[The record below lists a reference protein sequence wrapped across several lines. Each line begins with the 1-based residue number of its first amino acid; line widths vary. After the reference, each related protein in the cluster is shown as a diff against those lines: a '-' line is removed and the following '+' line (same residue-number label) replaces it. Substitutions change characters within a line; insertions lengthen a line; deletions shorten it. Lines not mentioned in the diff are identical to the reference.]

1 MTYIVFDDK
10 LGSDVFLRLLRFL
23 FCDNLSL
30 NDSERLT
37 ETGADFALTLT
48 VCSWLTF
55 CTLESAASNEFD
67 ADNSDEFPCELLWFM
82 SGLRSDGFRTTDVD
96 VGFSIKKKK
105 LKINYENWNKC
116 RKKLIA
122 HGTTTGFARIFI
134 EFLFFYKLKIKF
146 AINFL
151 IGFRFTAKSFFT
163 KKKFS
168 ILIYTQLNPS
178 LINQHH

>member
-105 LKINYENWNKC
+105 
-116 RKKLIA
+116 
-122 HGTTTGFARIFI
+122 
-134 EFLFFYKLKIKF
+134 IK
-146 AINFL
+146 N
-151 IGFRFTAKSFFT
+151 
-163 KKKFS
+163 
-168 ILIYTQLNPS
+168 
-178 LINQHH
+178 